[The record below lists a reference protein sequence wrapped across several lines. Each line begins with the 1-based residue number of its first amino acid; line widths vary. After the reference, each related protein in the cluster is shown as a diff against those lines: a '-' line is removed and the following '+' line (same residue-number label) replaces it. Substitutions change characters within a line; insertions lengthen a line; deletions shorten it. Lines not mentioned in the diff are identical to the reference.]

1 MQDAARRSR
10 AIYRRRARH
19 LVPHLGHLPVAKLT
33 TADID
38 DFYAHLL
45 RGGGRDGRPLAPG
58 TVHRVH
64 VVLHRA
70 LTQALRWEWIWLN
83 PASHASPPRVQPAE
97 IRPPNP
103 DPGRP
108 ASRRGP

>member
-1 MQDAARRSR
+1 MTSTRTCCAAAPR
-10 AIYRRRARH
+10 
-19 LVPHLGHLPVAKLT
+19 
-33 TADID
+33 D
-38 DFYAHLL
+38 D
-45 RGGGRDGRPLAPG
+45 RPLSPG

-70 LTQALRWEWIWLN
+70 LTRAVRWEWIWLN

-103 DPGRP
+103 IQVGSLLAVVRDAHPGFYT
-108 ASRRGP
+108 